1 MEWINEDILKLIVIG
16 IAFIYFRLKVK
27 GVASPNRGLIS
38 IGLILLFSAAVL
50 DFADG
55 IKALENTP
63 ILSRADPLHD
73 FLEDQVFD
81 TLGLV
86 LLLFGSFR
94 EMNAKVGMTD

>member
-16 IAFIYFRLKVK
+16 VAFAYFRLKVNI
-27 GVASPNRGLIS
+27 ASSNRGLIS

-63 ILSRADPLHD
+63 ILSRADPWHD
-73 FLEDQVFD
+73 ILEDQVFD

-94 EMNAKVGMTD
+94 EMNAKGRITD

>member
-1 MEWINEDILKLIVIG
+1 VDWINEDILKLIVTG
-16 IAFIYFRLKVK
+16 IAFFYFWLKVK
-27 GVASPNRGLIS
+27 IASSNRGLIG

-50 DFADG
+50 DFTDG

-63 ILSRADPLHD
+63 ILSRADPWHD
-73 FLEDQVFD
+73 VLEDQVFD

-94 EMNAKVGMTD
+94 EMLKVG